1 MNKRSLLIGI
11 AALAVSLGGVVASEV
26 EISLDKTPAKVRA
39 TIEKHAAGAKIQT
52 VEIVTEKGK
61 KVYDVEIRKGGK
73 TIEFSVSPE
82 GKYLGVKTGEDEEKD
97 EAEEQKP
104 EAKKTKTVLEEKAAE
119 KAKKTENREE
129 SAASAGAAVLDKAPQ
144 AVQAT
149 VKKLLGKGK
158 LLELALEGDGNYE
171 LDYRVNGIHQAAIIS
186 KTGEIQEEEITVA
199 ASTLPKAVTEAVN
212 KLYPKA
218 KITLAE
224 KSTTKDGVE
233 YELRVSVGKKSH
245 TITLSPEG
253 KVK

>member
-1 MNKRSLLIGI
+1 M
-11 AALAVSLGGVVASEV
+11 
-26 EISLDKTPAKVRA
+26 
-39 TIEKHAAGAKIQT
+39 
-52 VEIVTEKGK
+52 
-61 KVYDVEIRKGGK
+61 
-73 TIEFSVSPE
+73 
-82 GKYLGVKTGEDEEKD
+82 KTGKDKEKD

-104 EAKKTKTVLEEKAAE
+104 AAKKAKTILEQKAAKGGE
-119 KAKKTENREE
+119 KAKSEKP
-129 SAASAGAAVLDKAPQ
+129 GAAAGGSSLNKAPP

-224 KSTTKDGVE
+224 KSTSKDGVE
-233 YELRVSVGKKSH
+233 YELRVSVDKKSH